1 MGENNLTGAIPP
13 ELGDLRSLVWL
24 GLGENNLTGA
34 VPAELGNL
42 HNLETLSLQDNEL
55 TGPLPLSLAGLERLD
70 GFSYFN
76 TGLCVPD
83 DEVSPCMAGIP
94 SRPPG
99 HGCALCIAAHQ
110 AVKLS

>member
-1 MGENNLTGAIPP
+1 MERTT
-13 ELGDLRSLVWL
+13 
-24 GLGENNLTGA
+24 LTGA

-83 DEVSPCMAGIP
+83 DEAFCAMAGIT

-99 HGCALCIAAHQ
+99 HGCGLCIGHQ